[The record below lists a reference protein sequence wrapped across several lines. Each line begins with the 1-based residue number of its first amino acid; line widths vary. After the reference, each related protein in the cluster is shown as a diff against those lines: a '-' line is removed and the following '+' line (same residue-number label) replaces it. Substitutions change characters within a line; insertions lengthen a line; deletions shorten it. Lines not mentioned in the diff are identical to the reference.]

1 MSAINRPN
9 LLGLSIKTIVVHTI
23 TYFFMGVLAF
33 TLLNYTQSYSSGT
46 LACFMR
52 LTTDPL
58 VKAGVLFQPIRGLI
72 FALAFFPLGE
82 VLFGKKNGWL
92 IMWWMLVAL
101 GILST
106 FAPAP
111 ASIEGMIYTTLG
123 LPNITSYVEI
133 VPQAFLLSGILFYW
147 INHPEKK
154 WLNWVLGTL
163 FVIVMLLPVLGL
175 LASTAHH

>member
-23 TYFFMGVLAF
+23 TYFVMGVLAF
-33 TLLNYTQSYSSGT
+33 TLLNYTQSYLRGT

-52 LTTDPL
+52 PTTDPL

-72 FALAFFPLGE
+72 FALAFFPLEE

-92 IMWWMLVAL
+92 IMWWMLIAL

-123 LPNITSYVEI
+123 LTNITSYVD
-133 VPQAFLLSGILFYW
+133 FTGSTILKR
-147 INHPEKK
+147 N
-154 WLNWVLGTL
+154 G
-163 FVIVMLLPVLGL
+163 
-175 LASTAHH
+175 